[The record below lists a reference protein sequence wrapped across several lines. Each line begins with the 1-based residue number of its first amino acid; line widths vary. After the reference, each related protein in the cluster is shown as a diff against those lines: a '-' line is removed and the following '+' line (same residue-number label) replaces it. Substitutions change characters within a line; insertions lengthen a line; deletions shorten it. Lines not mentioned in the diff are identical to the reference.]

1 MNEKVRTCWPSLLHK
16 AARHFDILRLQMNPE
31 SRQLL
36 PKLAF
41 NGFASRFKEPK
52 VKEGFQD
59 VVELDFVFR
68 GTPEEYAIWGRY
80 WV

>member
-1 MNEKVRTCWPSLLHK
+1 
-16 AARHFDILRLQMNPE
+16 MNPE

-52 VKEGFQD
+52 AKEGFQD
-59 VVELDFVFR
+59 VVEVDFAFR
-68 GTPEEYAIWGRY
+68 GTQEEYAIWGRY
-80 WV
+80 WL